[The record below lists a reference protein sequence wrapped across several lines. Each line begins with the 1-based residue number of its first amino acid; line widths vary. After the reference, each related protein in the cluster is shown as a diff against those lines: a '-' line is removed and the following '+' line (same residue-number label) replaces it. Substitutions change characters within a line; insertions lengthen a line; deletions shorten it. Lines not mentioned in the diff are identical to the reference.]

1 MTAWFCP
8 EHNGTATVQL
18 HSLKLCTNERVL
30 INLNQEFIHRVV
42 CARVNSL
49 YYQQQKNPSE
59 SLIYAGKHCDSKEG
73 GIFLPYFHNEWNV
86 NMKLGYLYPN

>member
-49 YYQQQKNPSE
+49 YCSAEE
-59 SLIYAGKHCDSKEG
+59 SIREPDLRWKT
-73 GIFLPYFHNEWNV
+73 LW
-86 NMKLGYLYPN
+86 L